1 MIFQSFCLAL
11 LILQLSSSASAQVQ
25 SERRLSFERIV
36 GYQPTTQ
43 VTDHAALDLDQQI
56 MEQQL
61 ALGNLI
67 NARNV
72 YEQGG
77 HSYSFAQ
84 IKLFNSPS
92 GANWPVG
99 TRVFGLTED
108 GQEVSGSL
116 FLPVQWTPPSN
127 GQTYQVNVDVVY
139 TTSDIQEVYVD
150 CQVGG
155 LYTSGKANR
164 NGCKYSQSRRFAPYF
179 TSCDA
184 TFSDHVYLS

>member
-1 MIFQSFCLAL
+1 MIFQSTILAFLAL
-11 LILQLSSSASAQVQ
+11 QLNSSASARV
-25 SERRLSFERIV
+25 SEPEHRRLSYERIV

-43 VTDHAALDLDQQI
+43 VTDHAAIDLDQNI

-61 ALGNLI
+61 AKGNI
-67 NARNV
+67 IAGRNV

-77 HSYSFAQ
+77 YSYSFAQ
-84 IKLFNSPS
+84 IKLVNTPS

-99 TRVFGLTED
+99 TQVFGLTEG

-116 FLPVQWTPPSN
+116 LLPVQWTPPAN
-127 GQTYQVNVDVVY
+127 GQIYEVNLDVLY

-155 LYTSGKANR
+155 LYTFGAANR
-164 NGCKYSQSRRFAPYF
+164 NGCKYLQYSQSRRFALSAM
-179 TSCDA
+179 SCCI
-184 TFSDHVYLS
+184 L